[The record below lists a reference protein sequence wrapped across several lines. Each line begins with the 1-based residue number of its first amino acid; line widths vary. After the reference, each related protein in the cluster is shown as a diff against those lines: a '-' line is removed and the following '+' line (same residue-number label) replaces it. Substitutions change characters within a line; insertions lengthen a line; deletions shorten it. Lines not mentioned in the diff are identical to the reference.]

1 MASQGKQKY
10 AYPWA
15 ELYDMES
22 RVTVAKAKARRR
34 GRGRPSSLYTR
45 RRTSLMLSDDEA
57 SMLDRATVR
66 LADALRP
73 GSVTKSQVYG
83 LAIRLLDSRLASLS
97 DRVSSWEDVMHSL
110 LKDVGDR

>member
-22 RVTVAKAKARRR
+22 RVTAAKAKARR
-34 GRGRPSSLYTR
+34 RGRPSSLYTR

-73 GSVTKSQVYG
+73 GNVTKSQVYG
-83 LAIRLLDSRLASLS
+83 LAIRLLDNRLAFLS
-97 DRVSSWEDVMHSL
+97 DRVSSWEDVMQSL
-110 LKDVGDR
+110 LKDVGGR